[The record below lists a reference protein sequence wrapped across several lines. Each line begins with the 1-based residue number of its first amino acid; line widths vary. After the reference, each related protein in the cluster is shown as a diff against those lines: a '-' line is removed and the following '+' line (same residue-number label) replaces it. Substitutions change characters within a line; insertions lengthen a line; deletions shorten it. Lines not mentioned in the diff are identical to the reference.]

1 MKQLSILLLLLV
13 GLTSEAYSQTDFAP
27 NGSFK
32 VEISLPNN
40 VTNKAFKELMQGL
53 VTITPSYQYTFDNSF
68 SVGGGL
74 RYGFFNVNE
83 FKNNIG
89 MNGGLH
95 IAGAFVKVGQEKFYG
110 KFGLDYGVRLGYT
123 MNFFATNKNK
133 ELLGKPFV
141 DNGGFVEP
149 TIGFALMASENSSF
163 RLALGYAFHTFK
175 LRPSQMG
182 VEEFSGVDPTKLNEI
197 TTYFTIGFGYSFYF
211 GRK

>member
-1 MKQLSILLLLLV
+1 MKQLNILLFFLF
-13 GLTSEAYSQTDFAP
+13 GLFSMAYSQKDFTP

-32 VEISLPNN
+32 IEIGLPNN

-53 VTITPSYQYTFDNSF
+53 AIVTPSYQYTFDNSL
-68 SVGGGL
+68 SIGAGL

-89 MNGGLH
+89 MNGALH
-95 IAGAFVKVGQEKFYG
+95 TTGAFIKIGQEKFYG
-110 KFGLDYGVRLGYT
+110 KFGLDYGVRIGYS

-133 ELLGKPFV
+133 ELHGKPFV
-141 DNGGFVEP
+141 DNSGFVEP
-149 TIGFALMASENSSF
+149 TIGFGLMASENSSF

-175 LRPSQMG
+175 FRPELMG
-182 VEEFSGVDPTKLNEI
+182 VDKFSGIDPSSLDEI